1 MIDMATMN
9 THEVAAEF
17 GTTARELRKF
27 LRSPE
32 GTDSRVGKGSR
43 WAIEKRDLR
52 SLRSKFSKWDEA
64 RKAAKADEA
73 PETDNTPEVPET
85 PETNE
90 S

>member
-1 MIDMATMN
+1 MATM
-9 THEVAAEF
+9 TTTEVAVEF
-17 GTTARELRKF
+17 GTTPRELRKF

-32 GTDSRVGKGSR
+32 GTDSKVGKGAR
-43 WAIEKRDLR
+43 WSIEKRDLR

-73 PETDNTPEVPET
+73 PESDITDEVLET
-85 PETNE
+85 PE

>member
-9 THEVAAEF
+9 TTEVAAEF
-17 GTTARELRKF
+17 GTTPRELRKF

-32 GTDSRVGKGSR
+32 GTDSKVGKGAR
-43 WAIEKRDLR
+43 WSIEKRDLR

-73 PETDNTPEVPET
+73 TEAPETDIADEAPATD
-85 PETNE
+85 E